1 MQNRTL
7 LSKIAGFFLCTC
19 ILYLNTNPATA
30 DVRAEYLVN
39 LLENGS
45 SYRVKIQAA
54 QSLGRLQCKEAIPSL
69 IKALKDESP
78 PVVIAAATALGEIGD
93 PSALP
98 ALKAANQKKH
108 TSAVKIQLSAS
119 IRLLQ
124 AAVSE
129 EKSAD
134 PATLEPVNVRFM
146 VKVDAM
152 GNSSATTTPNIT
164 EIMRSTVISVLS
176 QNANVEIQPDSMTES
191 QIRKIQKKKEVITF
205 ILSGALIELRR
216 ENQFMIAK
224 VALNVLSNPDYN
236 LVMMPSGEA
245 RVPIDYSVVA
255 AAKQQGASPET
266 VNDLEKKAMAI
277 AEKLVLEKLIDN
289 LVGKILVAVPDVL

>member
-1 MQNRTL
+1 VQNRTFN
-7 LSKIAGFFLCTC
+7 SKIASFFLCTC
-19 ILYLNTNPATA
+19 ILYLNSNPATA
-30 DVRAEYLVN
+30 DVRTEYLIN

-69 IKALKDESP
+69 IKALKDESS
-78 PVVIAAATALGEIGD
+78 PVVIAAAAALGEIGD
-93 PSALP
+93 ASALP

-108 TSAVKIQLSAS
+108 TTAVRIQLSAS

-124 AAVSE
+124 AAISE
-129 EKSAD
+129 KTGTDVAESE
-134 PATLEPVNVRFM
+134 PANVRFI

-164 EIMRSTVISVLS
+164 ELMRNTVISVLS
-176 QNANVEIQPDSMTES
+176 QNSNVEIQPDSMTES
-191 QIRKIQKKKEVITF
+191 QIRKIRKKKKVITF

-245 RVPIDYSVVA
+245 RVPIDDSVVS

-266 VNDLEKKAMAI
+266 VNSLEKKAMAI
-277 AEKLVLEKLIDN
+277 AEKLVLEKLIGN